1 MTDRTFDLVA
11 KALRDDA
18 EFRAQV
24 QANPKAAMADKGL
37 DVPHADVRVV
47 ADTPDTRHF
56 VLPPDPNAALADD
69 TLASV
74 SGGVSDYYRRMTQT
88 AGMSGC
94 YWQH

>member
-1 MTDRTFDLVA
+1 MTDRAIDLVA
-11 KALRDDA
+11 QALRGDP
-18 EFRAQV
+18 EFRERV
-24 QANPKAAMADKGL
+24 QADPKAALADKGL

-56 VLPPDPNAALADD
+56 VLPPDPNAPLSDD
-69 TLASV
+69 TLAPI
-74 SGGVSDYYRRMTQT
+74 SGGVSEYYLRMTQT